1 MEFGILGPLQIRIG
15 AAVQVVPAAKQR
27 VLLAALL
34 VRRGQ
39 VVPADQ
45 LADAV
50 WGAHPPPSAA
60 TTLRNYVM
68 RLRRG
73 LGEAGERIET
83 HAGGYVVRV
92 APGEFDADRF
102 TALRALG
109 ADALRDGAPDR
120 AVGLF
125 EEALALW
132 RGPALVDVDSD
143 TLRLAEAGR
152 LAEARLDVRES
163 KLDAE
168 LRLGRHS
175 GLLGELRALTAS
187 HPERERFWVLLMTA
201 LYRSGRQSEALTAY
215 QEVHR
220 ILGEEIG
227 VEPGA
232 ELRTVH
238 RRILRADPALDGPS
252 EGPPRPG
259 LPTAPA
265 GQGHADG
272 RRRRP
277 GGQPGPVDGRRTR
290 ATSQSGH
297 ATSQSGHATPQ
308 SGRAASQSGLADVRP
323 GHAIVSPEQVR
334 PFQLPPDVPDFTGRN
349 AVRADLTARLAA
361 RGRRAPFVAAV
372 SGGPGS
378 GKTALA
384 VHLAHSVRA
393 QHPEGTL
400 FASLR
405 GSTPAPAAPAAV
417 LHGFLTALGVP
428 GESVPAGVE
437 ARTALFRSLIAGR
450 RMLVVLDDARDTAQ
464 VRPLLPSD
472 PGHAVLVT
480 GRGRFT
486 DLVGAQPVVVGGLG
500 EAAAR
505 VFLARAAGTGRAC
518 TDPDAAA
525 ALVRACDGLPLALR
539 ICAARLSARPSWSVR
554 DLAALLADDRR
565 LLDAL
570 RAGDLDVR
578 AALSGAYDALAPT
591 AARALRLLA
600 PADGLPTVRVPAAA
614 RVLGECEP
622 RTEHLLEQLVDA
634 HLLTAVGRGEY
645 RYPRLVRVFARE
657 CGGRVDG
664 VLAQR
669 RAEQAAQQGAPT
681 AALAC

>member
-39 VVPADQ
+39 VVPAEQ

-50 WGAHPPPSAA
+50 WGAHPPSSAA

-68 RLRRG
+68 RLRKG

-83 HAGGYVVRV
+83 HAGGYLVRV

-132 RGPALVDVDSD
+132 RGPALADVDSD
-143 TLRLAEAGR
+143 TLRLTEAGR
-152 LAEARLDVRES
+152 LAEARLDVQECR
-163 KLDAE
+163 LGAE

-220 ILGEEIG
+220 ILGEEMG

-252 EGPPRPG
+252 EVPPRPG
-259 LPTAPA
+259 PPAAPT

-272 RRRRP
+272 RRRHP
-277 GGQPGPVDGRRTR
+277 GGQPGRADGRRTR
-290 ATSQSGH
+290 AT
-297 ATSQSGHATPQ
+297 PQ
-308 SGRAASQSGLADVRP
+308 PGRTAPQPGPSDPRP
-323 GHAIVSPEQVR
+323 GYAAVQPEHVR
-334 PFQLPPDVPDFTGRN
+334 PFQLPPDVPDFTGRD
-349 AVRADLTARLAA
+349 AVRAELTARLAA

-384 VHLAHSVRA
+384 VHLAHAARA

-400 FASLR
+400 FAVLR
-405 GSTPAPAAPAAV
+405 GSTPVPAEPAAV

-464 VRPLLPSD
+464 VRPLLPAD

-486 DLVGAQPVVVGGLG
+486 DLEGAQPVVLGGLG

-539 ICAARLSARPSWSVR
+539 VCAARLSARPSWSVR

-578 AALSGAYDALAPT
+578 AALSGAYDALAPA

-600 PADGLPTVRVPAAA
+600 PADGLPAVRVPAAA

-622 RTEHLLEQLVDA
+622 RTEQLLEQLVDA
-634 HLLTAVGRGEY
+634 HLLTAAGRGEY

-657 CGGRVDG
+657 CSGRVDG

-669 RAEQAAQQGAPT
+669 RAGQAALQGAPA